1 MGNNQDNFAAL
12 LAIDKDINLLSSAAE
27 LLVWD
32 LETYIPE
39 KGVPYRS
46 EQGALL
52 SDLIHQKSTGPE
64 LGDLLNE
71 LSENPPDS
79 ERDRAL
85 IKEWKRRYE
94 RQSKLPG
101 RLVREL
107 AGTTGKAQAEWA
119 RARRDNDFESF
130 RPTLEKIIGLK
141 KEESQCL
148 GYDGHPYD
156 PLLDEYEPDTKTEF
170 ITGLFSSLR
179 QDLVDLLD
187 KIKGGKQI
195 DDAVL
200 HQPFPL
206 DSQTKLGRII
216 LDKIGFPEDRA
227 RLDVSEHPFTISP
240 GPDDIRITAKY
251 DPRFFN
257 TGFFSILHEGGH
269 ALYELGYAENIR
281 ETILAD
287 GASLGIHESQSRFW
301 ENGIGRSRPFWK
313 WAVTPLREVFPG
325 AFGTAD
331 PDKIYRAVNR
341 VEPSFIRIE
350 ADEVT
355 YNLHIILRFNLE
367 KALINGD
374 LQVKDLPGA
383 WREESASL
391 LGITPPD
398 DKSGVLQDI
407 HWSAGLFGYFPT
419 YCLGNLYSAQLR
431 EAMMKEIP
439 DYDTLIEQGSFK
451 AILQWLREK
460 VHCWGRSLSPPAIC
474 RNATGSVLDASPFIQ
489 YIKTKV
495 NEVYQA

>member
-179 QDLVDLLD
+179 QDLVDL
-187 KIKGGKQI
+187 
-195 DDAVL
+195 
-200 HQPFPL
+200 
-206 DSQTKLGRII
+206 
-216 LDKIGFPEDRA
+216 
-227 RLDVSEHPFTISP
+227 
-240 GPDDIRITAKY
+240 
-251 DPRFFN
+251 
-257 TGFFSILHEGGH
+257 
-269 ALYELGYAENIR
+269 
-281 ETILAD
+281 
-287 GASLGIHESQSRFW
+287 
-301 ENGIGRSRPFWK
+301 
-313 WAVTPLREVFPG
+313 
-325 AFGTAD
+325 
-331 PDKIYRAVNR
+331 
-341 VEPSFIRIE
+341 
-350 ADEVT
+350 
-355 YNLHIILRFNLE
+355 
-367 KALINGD
+367 
-374 LQVKDLPGA
+374 
-383 WREESASL
+383 
-391 LGITPPD
+391 
-398 DKSGVLQDI
+398 
-407 HWSAGLFGYFPT
+407 
-419 YCLGNLYSAQLR
+419 
-431 EAMMKEIP
+431 
-439 DYDTLIEQGSFK
+439 
-451 AILQWLREK
+451 
-460 VHCWGRSLSPPAIC
+460 
-474 RNATGSVLDASPFIQ
+474 
-489 YIKTKV
+489 
-495 NEVYQA
+495 